1 MTEYKCC
8 TTNIA
13 SENAL
18 DELHVKTGRKMARL
32 SYGEPTVCIIDF
44 LDTTKEFKNGCN

>member
-13 SENAL
+13 FGNAL
-18 DELHVKTGRKMARL
+18 DELQVKTGRKMARL
-32 SYGEPTVCIIDF
+32 SYAEPIVCIIDF
-44 LDTTKEFKNGCN
+44 LDS